1 MREKV
6 GAVLWVAAV
15 ALFVA
20 FCLTLHWLFG
30 VASVAVMVLAAVV
43 KWPLRGR
50 RPDEQIPESGWD
62 YWTSPDPRKGEY
74 WPAAY
79 WIAQLAFWAA
89 LGALLYLRQTSTG
102 EQQPL
107 AFPGVLTAFAGYGL
121 YRNRTEGYRP
131 PAAPPAEDGAGEP

>member
-6 GAVLWVAAV
+6 GAVVWVVAV

-20 FCLTLHWLFG
+20 FCLTLDWQFG
-30 VASVAVMVLAAVV
+30 VAAVGLMVVAAVA

-50 RPDEQIPESGWD
+50 RGDEEVPEVGWD

-74 WPAAY
+74 WPAGY
-79 WIAQLAFWAA
+79 WIAQLALWSA
-89 LGALLYLRQTSTG
+89 LFGILWLRQADES
-102 EQQPL
+102 QPL
-107 AFPGVLTAFAGYGL
+107 AFPGLLVVFAGFGL

-131 PAAPPAEDGAGEP
+131 PRARLDEDAAGEP